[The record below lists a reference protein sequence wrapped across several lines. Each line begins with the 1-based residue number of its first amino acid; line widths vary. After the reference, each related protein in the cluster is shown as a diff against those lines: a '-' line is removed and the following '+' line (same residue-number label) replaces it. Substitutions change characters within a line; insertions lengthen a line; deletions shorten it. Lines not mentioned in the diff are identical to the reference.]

1 MFPGSRPHEADGAT
15 LNADLCEIQLPRLGN
30 EQIRLG
36 IADHESGRPDKTKG
50 WHVGCI
56 HSTAQSTATTLDY
69 KPRR

>member
-1 MFPGSRPHEADGAT
+1 MFPGSCLHEADGAT
-15 LNADLCEIQLPRLGN
+15 LQADLCEFQLPRLGN

-56 HSTAQSTATTLDY
+56 HGTAQPTATTPGY